1 MHFKKQSNLQTNKQT
16 TTGGGSILQ
25 TMDHHKEGTVVFY
38 ESKNRDT
45 QLFCLRHDKPLFREI
60 CADLHIYRSDQ
71 LIQIT
76 KSNSWRPELIA
87 KVVKFFNDMLFMYA
101 KGELT
106 KAQVGQKKRWFMA
119 QAVMPL
125 RRPKKRT
132 LQKGIVATP
141 AARDTAV
148 SEATKSAAS
157 DTVDLANKRQ
167 KCTSFNTCC
176 SNSGLDLAQ
185 REAVF
190 CYHDSAEVSHS
201 GGAEPSRALI
211 WPYVP
216 PPPVVFSDT
225 F

>member
-1 MHFKKQSNLQTNKQT
+1 M
-16 TTGGGSILQ
+16 Q

-38 ESKNRDT
+38 EKKQCGKGR
-45 QLFCLRHDKPLFREI
+45 FRLRHDKPYLGMI
-60 CADLHIYRSDQ
+60 CSDLQIIQKPGLIRSEHI
-71 LIQIT
+71 IQIT
-76 KSNSWRPELIA
+76 KNDSWKPGLSA
-87 KVVKFFNDMLFMYA
+87 KVVTFFNDMLSRYA

-106 KAQVGQKKRWFMA
+106 KVQVWQHKKWFMDN
-119 QAVMPL
+119 VMPL
-125 RRPKKRT
+125 RRPNKRT

-141 AARDTAV
+141 AARDTVV

-167 KCTSFNTCC
+167 KCTSFNKCC

>member
-1 MHFKKQSNLQTNKQT
+1 MK
-16 TTGGGSILQ
+16 

-71 LIQIT
+71 IIQIT

-87 KVVKFFNDMLFMYA
+87 KVVAFFNDMLSMYA

-106 KAQVGQKKRWFMA
+106 KAQVGQKKRSFMA

-125 RRPKKRT
+125 RRPTKRT
-132 LQKGIVATP
+132 LQKGIAATP
-141 AARDTAV
+141 AARDTVV

-157 DTVDLANKRQ
+157 DTVLVDLANKRQ
-167 KCTSFNTCC
+167 KVPALVNVVATPVWT
-176 SNSGLDLAQ
+176 
-185 REAVF
+185 
-190 CYHDSAEVSHS
+190 SHS
-201 GGAEPSRALI
+201 ERPCSATMIRLRSLTAGGRNLAEH
-211 WPYVP
+211 
-216 PPPVVFSDT
+216 
-225 F
+225 

>member
-1 MHFKKQSNLQTNKQT
+1 MK
-16 TTGGGSILQ
+16 

-45 QLFCLRHDKPLFREI
+45 QLFCLRHDKPLFRAI

-101 KGELT
+101 KGELH
-106 KAQVGQKKRWFMA
+106 KVQVGQKKRWFMA
-119 QAVMPL
+119 QAVLPL

-141 AARDTAV
+141 AARDTVV

-167 KCTSFNTCC
+167 KVAALVNVVATPVWT
-176 SNSGLDLAQ
+176 
-185 REAVF
+185 
-190 CYHDSAEVSHS
+190 SHS
-201 GGAEPSRALI
+201 EMPCSAIMTRLRSLTAGGRTLAEH
-211 WPYVP
+211 
-216 PPPVVFSDT
+216 
-225 F
+225 

>member
-1 MHFKKQSNLQTNKQT
+1 MRFFIRISKKQSNLQTNKQT

-25 TMDHHKEGTVVFY
+25 TMDHHMEGKVVFY
-38 ESKNRDT
+38 EGKNRDT
-45 QLFCLRHDKPLFREI
+45 QLFRMRHDHD
-60 CADLHIYRSDQ
+60 ADHGSRSE
-71 LIQIT
+71 QIMQMT
-76 KSNSWRPELIA
+76 KSDAWEPEVTV
-87 KVVKFFNDMLFMYA
+87 KVVTFFNDMLSRYA

-106 KAQVGQKKRWFMA
+106 KVQVWQHKKWFMDN
-119 QAVMPL
+119 VMPL
-125 RRPKKRT
+125 RRPNKRT

-141 AARDTAV
+141 AARDTVV

-167 KCTSFNTCC
+167 KCTSFNKCC

-185 REAVF
+185 RDAVF